1 MEGQKSKPVTN
12 ERRREKQE
20 NPCSQREPNQVLLD
34 TAFTS
39 SYQLPDRFV
48 RIVNDLIVG
57 IRAIIPSFPTNK
69 RTTPLDGAFV

>member
-20 NPCSQREPNQVLLD
+20 TPVPKGNPIKFYWTPLSLQAIN
-34 TAFTS
+34 S
-39 SYQLPDRFV
+39 PDRFV

-69 RTTPLDGAFV
+69 KNKPR